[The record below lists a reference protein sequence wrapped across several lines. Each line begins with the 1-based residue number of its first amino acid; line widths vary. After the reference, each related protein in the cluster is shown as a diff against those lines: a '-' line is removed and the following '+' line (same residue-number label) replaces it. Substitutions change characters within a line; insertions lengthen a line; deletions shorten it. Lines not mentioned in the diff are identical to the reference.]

1 MKSDMSISAVL
12 TEVQQRNRMKRDFI
26 SPAQH
31 IHMLEDGQTMVMDNG
46 SDSMPFRMTDLCH
59 KQVGSAMGIPA
70 RYYDEMAEK
79 KPGLL
84 AENVNAWLGD
94 KNQSYM
100 VRSYDY
106 GPDGMQARAFLSDRY
121 RRLDN
126 LDVAEATL
134 PLFAGKEGFEIVSA
148 AVTERK
154 FYLKV
159 VNHRLEMD
167 VVPGDI
173 VQAGVV
179 ISNSEV
185 GLGSVSVQPLVYR
198 LVCTNGMTVN
208 DYGERRTHVGRAAR
222 AMEDSFHIYSDEAMI
237 AEDKAFMLK
246 LRDVTLA
253 AIEETRF
260 AMVVGKLRESVGV
273 PITGRIQDVIELTG
287 KTFGINQTEQDSI
300 LNYLIQGGDLTKYG
314 LSNAITR
321 ASQDI
326 ESYDRATEF
335 ENLGWT
341 VATMPAEQWKA
352 INA

>member
-1 MKSDMSISAVL
+1 MKTVMSVPDVL
-12 TEVQQRNRMKRDFI
+12 ADVQRQNRMKRDFI
-26 SPAQH
+26 GHAQH
-31 IHMLEDGQTMVMDNG
+31 FHMQDDGETMIMDNG
-46 SDSMPFRMTDLCH
+46 MDSMPFHMTDLFH
-59 KQVGSAMGIPA
+59 KQIGSAMGIPA
-70 RYYDEMAEK
+70 KYYDEMAEK
-79 KPGLL
+79 KPFLL
-84 AENVNAWLGD
+84 AENVNTWLAD
-94 KNQSYM
+94 KDQNYM
-100 VRSYDY
+100 VRSYDR
-106 GPDGMQARAFLSDRY
+106 GENGMLARAFLSDRY

-134 PLFAGKEGFEIVSA
+134 PLFAGREGFEIVSA

-159 VNHRLEMD
+159 VNHKLEMD

-185 GLGSVSVQPLVYR
+185 GLGSVSVQPLLYR

-208 DYGERRTHVGRAAR
+208 DYREHRTHVGRTAR

-237 AEDKAFMLK
+237 AEDKAFLLK
-246 LRDVTLA
+246 LRDVTMA

-273 PITGRIQDVIELTG
+273 PITGRVQDVVELTG
-287 KTFGINQTEQDSI
+287 KTFGINQDEQDNI
-300 LNYLIQGGDLTKYG
+300 LKYLIEGGDLSKYG
-314 LSNAITR
+314 LSNAVTR

-341 VATMPAEQWKA
+341 IATMHQEQWKA
-352 INA
+352 LNS

>member
-1 MKSDMSISAVL
+1 MKNDKSLAAVL
-12 TEVQQRNRMKRDFI
+12 AEIQQRNHMKRDFI
-26 SPAQH
+26 SHAQH
-31 IHMLEDGQTMVMDNG
+31 LRMLEDGKSMVMDNG
-46 SDSMPFRMTDLCH
+46 SDMMHFHMTDLAH
-59 KQVGSAMGIPA
+59 DQLGAAMKIPA
-70 RYYDEMAEK
+70 KYYDEMLEK
-79 KPGLL
+79 QPGLL
-84 AENVNAWLGD
+84 ATNVNTWMGEKDQA
-94 KNQSYM
+94 YM
-100 VRSYDY
+100 VRSYDQ
-106 GPDGMQARAFLSDRY
+106 GDNGLLARAFLSDRY

-134 PLFAGKEGFEIVSA
+134 PLFAGRDGFEIVSA

-159 VNHRLEMD
+159 VNHRLETE

-185 GLGSVSVQPLVYR
+185 GLGSVSVQPLLYR
-198 LVCTNGMTVN
+198 LVCLNGMTVN
-208 DYGERRTHVGRAAR
+208 DFGERRTHVGRAAR
-222 AMEDSFHIYSDEAMI
+222 GVDDGFHIYSDETMV

-246 LRDVTLA
+246 LRDVALA

-273 PITGRIQDVIELTG
+273 PITGRVQSVIELTG
-287 KTFGINQTEQDSI
+287 KTFGINQNEQDSI
-300 LNYLIQGGDLTKYG
+300 LKYLIEGGDLTKYG
-314 LSNAITR
+314 LSNAVTR

-341 VATMPAEQWKA
+341 IATMPAEQWKA
-352 INA
+352 LNV

>member
-31 IHMLEDGQTMVMDNG
+31 LRMLEDGQTMVMDNG

-106 GPDGMQARAFLSDRY
+106 GQDGMQARAFLSDRY

-134 PLFAGKEGFEIVSA
+134 PLFAGREGFEIVSA

-260 AMVVGKLRESVGV
+260 AMVVGKLRESVSV
-273 PITGRIQDVIELTG
+273 PITGRVQDVIELTG

-300 LNYLIQGGDLTKYG
+300 LKYLIEGGDLTKYG

>member
-1 MKSDMSISAVL
+1 MKTVMSVPAVL
-12 TEVQQRNRMKRDFI
+12 ADVQMQNRMKRDFI
-26 SPAQH
+26 GHAQH
-31 IHMLEDGQTMVMDNG
+31 FHMQDDGKTMVMDNG
-46 SDSMPFRMTDLCH
+46 TSSMPFRMTDLFH
-59 KQVGSAMGIPA
+59 KQIGSAMGIPA
-70 RYYDEMAEK
+70 KYYDEMAEK
-79 KPGLL
+79 KPFLL
-84 AENVNAWLGD
+84 AENVNAWLAD
-94 KNQSYM
+94 KDQSYM
-100 VRSYDY
+100 VRSYDQ
-106 GPDGMQARAFLSDRY
+106 GENGMLARAFLSDRY

-134 PLFAGKEGFEIVSA
+134 PLFAVKEGFEIVSA

-246 LRDVTLA
+246 LRDVTMA

-273 PITGRIQDVIELTG
+273 PITGRVQDVVELTG
-287 KTFGINQTEQDSI
+287 KTFGINQDEQDSI
-300 LNYLIQGGDLTKYG
+300 LKYLIEGGDLSKYG
-314 LSNAITR
+314 LSNAVTR

-341 VATMPAEQWKA
+341 IATMPQEQWKA
-352 INA
+352 LNT